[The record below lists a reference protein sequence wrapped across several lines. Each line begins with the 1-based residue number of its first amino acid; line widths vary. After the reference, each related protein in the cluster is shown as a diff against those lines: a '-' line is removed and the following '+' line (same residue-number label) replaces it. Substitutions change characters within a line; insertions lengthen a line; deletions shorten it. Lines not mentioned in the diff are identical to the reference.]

1 MYSLLLA
8 LIYLAFISLGLPDS
22 LLGSGWP
29 VMHAELGVPVSY
41 MGVVTMVISGGTI
54 ASSLLSDKLT
64 RKLGTGGVTAAS
76 VLLTV
81 LGLFGFSV
89 STKFWMLLAFAV
101 PYGLGAGAI
110 DAALNNY
117 VALHYKA
124 RHMSWLHCFW
134 GVGTIVSPFVMSWA
148 LTHRTWNDGYRAVA
162 LVQLCIA
169 ALLLVTLPVWKKAGG
184 TAPEEKRRSVGVRGA
199 LKIKGVPYLLAGF
212 FGYCAA
218 ETTAMQWASTYFVAV
233 KGLPTEDAAGL
244 AALFYIGIT
253 AGRFVSGFAADRL
266 GDRKMI
272 RLGTGVLFCGIA
284 ALALPMHSHT
294 AAIAAFVVMGLGCA
308 PIYPCIIHST
318 PEGESRV
325 NTQNSLKILVI
336 SDIIR
341 TNGTGNGGVGCDIP
355 YCRLR
360 RRSGAG
366 RAASVNCGSMGG
378 KVRRHMPHGLL
389 PERGG
394 APVCLR
400 GRRGL

>member
-1 MYSLLLA
+1 MATALLL
-8 LIYLAFISLGLPDS
+8 LIYLAFISLGIPDS
-22 LLGSGWP
+22 LFGAAWP
-29 VMHAELGVPVSY
+29 AMGEELGTVLSA
-41 MGVVTMVISGGTI
+41 GGLVTSLISGATI
-54 ASSLLSDKLT
+54 VSSLCSGKILG
-64 RKLGTGGVTAAS
+64 RFGTGAVTVVS
-76 VLLTV
+76 VALTALSLL
-81 LGLFGFSV
+81 GFSLAPGFV
-89 STKFWMLLAFAV
+89 WLCLLAV
-101 PYGLGAGAI
+101 PLGLGAGCV
-110 DAALNNY
+110 DSGLNNY

-124 RHMSWLHCFW
+124 RYMSWLHSFW

-169 ALLLVTLPVWKKAGG
+169 VLLLVTLPVWKKAGG

-218 ETTAMQWASTYFVAV
+218 EATAMQWASTYFVAV

-284 ALALPMHSHT
+284 ALALPIHSHT
-294 AAIAAFVVMGLGCA
+294 AAVAAFVVMGLGCA

-318 PEGESRV
+318 PANFGAES
-325 NTQNSLKILVI
+325 
-336 SDIIR
+336 
-341 TNGTGNGGVGCDIP
+341 
-355 YCRLR
+355 
-360 RRSGAG
+360 SGAIIG
-366 RAASVNCGSMGG
+366 IQMAGAYVGS
-378 KVRRHMPHGLL
+378 PFAPPLFGLL
-389 PERGG
+389 GSALGFSILPAYLLVFAVFMIAMTELTFRTAEKNRSDTG
-394 APVCLR
+394 P
-400 GRRGL
+400 

>member
-1 MYSLLLA
+1 MNVVSTALLT
-8 LIYLAFISLGLPDS
+8 LIYLSFISLGLPDS
-22 LLGSGWP
+22 VLGSAWP
-29 VMHAELGVPVSY
+29 AMTVSLNAPLWGAGLIQ
-41 MGVVTMVISGGTI
+41 MLISFCTI
-54 ASSLLSDKLT
+54 ISSLNSARLI
-64 RKLGTGGVTAAS
+64 RKFGTGGLTAIS
-76 VLLTV
+76 VATTALALL
-81 LGLFGFSV
+81 GFSLA
-89 STKFWMLLAFAV
+89 KNYAFLLLMAV
-101 PYGLGAGAI
+101 PLGLGAGAV
-110 DAALNNY
+110 DAGLNNY
-117 VALHYKA
+117 VALHCGAK
-124 RHMSWLHCFW
+124 HMSWLHCFW

-218 ETTAMQWASTYFVAV
+218 EATAMQWASTYFVAV

-284 ALALPMHSHT
+284 ALALPIHSHT

-318 PEGESRV
+318 PANFGAES
-325 NTQNSLKILVI
+325 
-336 SDIIR
+336 
-341 TNGTGNGGVGCDIP
+341 
-355 YCRLR
+355 
-360 RRSGAG
+360 SGAIIG
-366 RAASVNCGSMGG
+366 IQMAGAYVGSTFA
-378 KVRRHMPHGLL
+378 PPLFGLL
-389 PERGG
+389 GSALGFSILPAYLLVFAVFMIAMTELTFRTAEKNRSDTG
-394 APVCLR
+394 P
-400 GRRGL
+400 

>member
-1 MYSLLLA
+1 
-8 LIYLAFISLGLPDS
+8 
-22 LLGSGWP
+22 
-29 VMHAELGVPVSY
+29 
-41 MGVVTMVISGGTI
+41 MGVVSIVISGGTI
-54 ASSLLSDKLT
+54 VSSLLSDKLT

-81 LGLFGFSV
+81 LGLFGFSF
-89 STKFWMLLAFAV
+89 STKFWVLLAFAV

-124 RHMSWLHCFW
+124 RYMSWLHCFW

-218 ETTAMQWASTYFVAV
+218 EATAMQWASTYFVAV

-284 ALALPMHSHT
+284 ALALPIHSHT

-318 PEGESRV
+318 PVNFGAES
-325 NTQNSLKILVI
+325 
-336 SDIIR
+336 
-341 TNGTGNGGVGCDIP
+341 
-355 YCRLR
+355 
-360 RRSGAG
+360 SGAIIG
-366 RAASVNCGSMGG
+366 IQMAGAYVGSTFA
-378 KVRRHMPHGLL
+378 PPLFGLL
-389 PERGG
+389 GSALGFSILPAYLLVFAVLMIAMTELTFRTAEKNRSDTG
-394 APVCLR
+394 P
-400 GRRGL
+400 

>member
-1 MYSLLLA
+1 MNVVSTALLT
-8 LIYLAFISLGLPDS
+8 LIYLSFISLGLPDS
-22 LLGSGWP
+22 VLGSAWPAMTVSLNAPLWGAGLIQMLISFCTIISSLNSARLIRKFGTGRLTAISVATTALALLGF
-29 VMHAELGVPVSY
+29 
-41 MGVVTMVISGGTI
+41 
-54 ASSLLSDKLT
+54 SLAKNY
-64 RKLGTGGVTAAS
+64 VF
-76 VLLTV
+76 LL
-81 LGLFGFSV
+81 L
-89 STKFWMLLAFAV
+89 MAV
-101 PYGLGAGAI
+101 PLGLGAGAV
-110 DAALNNY
+110 DAGLNNY
-117 VALHYKA
+117 VALHCEAK
-124 RHMSWLHCFW
+124 HMSWLHCFW
-134 GVGTIVSPFVMSWA
+134 GVGTIVSPLVMSWA

-218 ETTAMQWASTYFVAV
+218 EATAMQWASTYFVAV

-284 ALALPMHSHT
+284 ALALPIHSHT

-318 PEGESRV
+318 PVNFGAES
-325 NTQNSLKILVI
+325 
-336 SDIIR
+336 
-341 TNGTGNGGVGCDIP
+341 
-355 YCRLR
+355 
-360 RRSGAG
+360 SGAIIG
-366 RAASVNCGSMGG
+366 IQMAGAYVGSTFA
-378 KVRRHMPHGLL
+378 PPLFGLL
-389 PERGG
+389 GSALGFSILPAYLLVFAVFMIAMTELTFRTAEKNRSDTG
-394 APVCLR
+394 P
-400 GRRGL
+400 

>member
-1 MYSLLLA
+1 MVSLLLPV
-8 LIYLAFISLGLPDS
+8 IYLAFISLGLPDS
-22 LLGSGWP
+22 LLGSAWP
-29 VMHAELGVPVSY
+29 VMYQELGTSVSAA
-41 MGVVTMVISGGTI
+41 GIISMIISAGTI
-54 ASSLLSDKLT
+54 VSSLNSDRLNT
-64 RKLGTGGVTAAS
+64 RFGTGKVTAVS
-76 VLLTV
+76 VLTTAV
-81 LGLFGFSV
+81 ALFGFSI
-89 STKFWMLLAFAV
+89 SHSFWALCLWGI
-101 PYGLGAGAI
+101 PYGLGAGSV

-162 LVQLCIA
+162 LMQLCIA
-169 ALLLVTLPVWKKAGG
+169 ALLLVTLPAWKKAGG
-184 TAPEEKRRSVGVRGA
+184 TVPEEKRRSVGVRGA

-218 ETTAMQWASTYFVAV
+218 EATAMQWASTYFVAV

-284 ALALPMHSHT
+284 ALALPIHSHT

-318 PEGESRV
+318 PANFGAES
-325 NTQNSLKILVI
+325 
-336 SDIIR
+336 
-341 TNGTGNGGVGCDIP
+341 
-355 YCRLR
+355 
-360 RRSGAG
+360 SGAIIG
-366 RAASVNCGSMGG
+366 IQMAGAYVGSTFA
-378 KVRRHMPHGLL
+378 PPLFGLL
-389 PERGG
+389 GSALGFSILPAYLLVFAVFMIAMTELTFRTAEKNRSDTG
-394 APVCLR
+394 P
-400 GRRGL
+400 